1 VGGFGSIEYVTRDEH
16 YRRSDL
22 DEPLDRLMKRTC
34 DIGLSNISALLDI
47 SERSITEV

>member
-1 VGGFGSIEYVTRDEH
+1 MGGFGPIEYVARDEH
-16 YRRSDL
+16 RSRSDL
-22 DEPLDRLMKRTC
+22 DESLDRLVKRTC